1 MAEPTEPFKFKK
13 AQISY
18 YSNHYQFKDQSPT
31 QSHKRVQCSMQINE
45 TQMVKTQNDR
55 QRVPQNPR
63 SETQKNKNR
72 AKQSHPYRDI
82 WIIQIMDKKI
92 QINNK

>member
-1 MAEPTEPFKFKK
+1 
-13 AQISY
+13 
-18 YSNHYQFKDQSPT
+18 
-31 QSHKRVQCSMQINE
+31 
-45 TQMVKTQNDR
+45 MVKTQNDR

-63 SETQKNKNR
+63 SETPKREKNR